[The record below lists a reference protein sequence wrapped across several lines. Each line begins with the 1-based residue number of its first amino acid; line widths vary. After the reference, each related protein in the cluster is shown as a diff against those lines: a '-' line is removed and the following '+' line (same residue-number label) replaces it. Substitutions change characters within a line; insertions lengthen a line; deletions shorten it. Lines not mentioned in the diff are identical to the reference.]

1 MRGARNRSERF
12 VFARSESCPRGTEF
26 EVSGKSLDA
35 HRGCGTVEKVKAHQ
49 TGLIA
54 LHALALGALL
64 LQSGGCSS
72 LRYYG
77 QAVAGQYEILQ
88 LQEPIEKIL
97 ARTNTSPTLRAKLQL
112 VQECCAFAGRVLQ
125 LKADGHYTRYAD
137 LGRRHVVWNV
147 TAAPEFSFEP
157 RQWWYPVVGR
167 LEYRGFFS
175 ESAARHY
182 AAQLARTGE
191 DVYVGGVDA
200 YSTLGWFKD
209 PVLNTFLQQEPFEP
223 FDLADTLFH
232 ELAHQRVFASG
243 DTDFNEAF
251 ATTVASEGVS
261 RWLARRGDEK
271 LRIKYETSL
280 RREEQFVALVMKA
293 REELKLVYG
302 GEAPASTRHAG
313 KAETVARLR
322 ARYEQLKAS
331 WNGDPRYDAWFRQPL
346 NNAQLNTVATY
357 YHLVPAFQRL
367 LANYSGDLG
376 KFYSES
382 EGLAKLPKE
391 KRQEQMRK
399 LTR

>member
-1 MRGARNRSERF
+1 MKVAQIGL
-12 VFARSESCPRGTEF
+12 FALR
-26 EVSGKSLDA
+26 
-35 HRGCGTVEKVKAHQ
+35 
-49 TGLIA
+49 A
-54 LHALALGALL
+54 LTLGALL

-72 LRYYG
+72 FRYYG
-77 QAVAGQYEILQ
+77 QAVAGQYQILK

-97 ARTNTSPTLRAKLQL
+97 ARTNTSAALRAKLRL
-112 VQECCAFAGRVLQ
+112 VQECRALAECELQ

-147 TAAPEFSFEP
+147 TAAPEFSLEP

-182 AAQLARTGE
+182 AAKLARTGE
-191 DVYVGGVDA
+191 DVFVGGVDA

-251 ATTVASEGVS
+251 ATTVATEGVR

-271 LRIKYETSL
+271 LRAKYETSL
-280 RREEQFVALVMKA
+280 RQEAEFVALVMQA

-302 GEAPASTRHAG
+302 GKPLVSSQRAG

-322 ARYEQLKAS
+322 ANYEQLKAS
-331 WNGDPRYDAWFRQPL
+331 WKGDTRYDTWFQQPL

-367 LANYSGDLG
+367 LANCGGDLE
-376 KFYSES
+376 KFYAKS

-399 LTR
+399 LTW

>member
-1 MRGARNRSERF
+1 M
-12 VFARSESCPRGTEF
+12 
-26 EVSGKSLDA
+26 
-35 HRGCGTVEKVKAHQ
+35 KANQ
-49 TGLIA
+49 TGLFA
-54 LHALALGALL
+54 QRALALGALL
-64 LQSGGCSS
+64 LLAGGCSS
-72 LRYYG
+72 LRYYR
-77 QAVAGQYEILQ
+77 QAAAGQYEIIK

-97 ARTNTSPTLRAKLQL
+97 ARTNTSPALRAKLQL
-112 VQECCAFAGRVLQ
+112 VQECRTFAECDLR
-125 LKADGHYTRYAD
+125 LKTDGHYTRYAD

-147 TAAPEFSFEP
+147 NAAPEFSLEP

-167 LEYRGFFS
+167 LKYRGFFS
-175 ESAARHY
+175 ESAAREY
-182 AAQLARTGE
+182 GAQLAQTGE

-200 YSTLGWFKD
+200 YSTLGWFRD
-209 PVLNTFLQQEPFEP
+209 PVLNTFIHDEP

-251 ATTVASEGVS
+251 ATTVASEAVR
-261 RWLARRGDEK
+261 RWLVRRGDEM
-271 LRIKYETSL
+271 LRKKYETSL

-302 GEAPASTRHAG
+302 GEAPVSTRRAG

-322 ARYEQLKAS
+322 ASYEKLKAS

-367 LANYSGDLG
+367 LADCGGDLE
-376 KFYSES
+376 KFYAQAER
-382 EGLAKLPKE
+382 LAKLPKE
-391 KRQEQMRK
+391 KRQAQMEQ
-399 LTR
+399 LAQ